1 MPKPTQADIDY
12 LKANPESAE
21 KFRAPVGALPNDMA
35 AQPAPARTQT
45 ARNSLDQLKTLYQ
58 QRQRAGAKPEELS
71 AIADQYV
78 AKEQEQGGFGLALD
92 DTMRTLARGTVGSG
106 GILDEVSARTS
117 ERFGG
122 NYDEALD
129 YERARNRNVDKRF
142 PMLSTGL
149 QVAGG
154 VGSTLAG
161 MRALGMGA
169 AGVNSGVPI
178 AQRAATGLMIGAPV
192 GAVDAFTRGEGGLE
206 NRLYDAALGGVLGG
220 ATGAAAPLI
229 GQGISSAYQTGK
241 NMLTPNAWFGRI
253 GVSKPVGEE
262 LVDYLG
268 GDASKTGLARIRA
281 AGPDAML
288 MDAGPNAI
296 GLADAVIQK
305 RGPGASVVADAVAQR
320 AKKSSRN
327 VVQTL
332 DRTLGAPEGS
342 VAQITAIREGSAEA
356 RDRAYRTAYDSAIDY
371 ASEQGQNIQ
380 SLFRSIPS
388 EAWGYANKLMQVER
402 AKSKQILFDIAD
414 DGTVE
419 LKTLPDVRQLDYV
432 KQAIDGV
439 ADAEDGKGVFGGQ
452 TRMGRAYRKLA
463 MDLRDS
469 VKDAVPAYGKALES
483 AADPASRIEGVKL
496 GAKVLN
502 PLFSR
507 AELKEALDGMT
518 RPERQAVMSGVRA
531 QLDEMIANVR
541 STASDPD
548 NAARQLDKMVREL
561 TSDAVRKKIGLVLND
576 PKKTLEF
583 FREIGQAFKS
593 AGLRAGVAANSK
605 TATREMA
612 MKGID
617 ERLQPGVIGTAMEGN
632 LPGASKKAVQIAT
645 GATPRQQ
652 RLRNNEQWLEIGK
665 LLTEKR
671 GREAEQLLRKLIAAG
686 SSRAASRATGKSL
699 GTVGA
704 GTVAGSNPQLVEQIN

>member
-21 KFRAPVGALPNDMA
+21 KFRAHFGMLPNEMA
-35 AQPAPARTQT
+35 AQPAPARTKN
-45 ARNSLDQLKTLYQ
+45 AGNSLDELKTLYQ

-106 GILDEVSARTS
+106 GILDELSAKTS
-117 ERFGG
+117 ELFGG

-142 PMLSTGL
+142 PLVSTGL

-154 VGSTLAG
+154 IASTLAG

-178 AQRAATGLMIGAPV
+178 AQRAATGLMVGAPV
-192 GAVDAFTRGEGGLE
+192 GAVDAFTRGEGGSE
-206 NRLYDAALGGVLGG
+206 NRLYDAALGAVLGG
-220 ATGAAAPLI
+220 VTGAAAPLI
-229 GQGISSAYQTGK
+229 GQGISSAYQIGK
-241 NMLTPNAWFGRI
+241 NMLTPSARFGRI
-253 GVSKPVGEE
+253 GVSRPVGEE
-262 LVDYLG
+262 LVDFLG

-305 RGPGASVVADAVAQR
+305 RGPGASAVADAVANR
-320 AKKSSRN
+320 AKQSSKN
-327 VVQTL
+327 LVQTM
-332 DRTLGAPEGS
+332 DRTFGAPEG
-342 VAQITAIREGSAEA
+342 VAAQITAIREGSAQA
-356 RDRAYRTAYDSAIDY
+356 RDEAYKTAYDGAIDY
-371 ASEQGQNIQ
+371 ASEQGRNIQ
-380 SLFRSIPS
+380 SVFSRIPP
-388 EAWGYANKLMQVER
+388 EAWGYANRLMRVEGV
-402 AKSKQILFDIAD
+402 KSKQILFDVAD
-414 DGTVE
+414 DGTVK

-439 ADAEDGKGVFGGQ
+439 ADAEDGKGALGAQ
-452 TRMGRAYRKLA
+452 TRIGRAFRKLA
-463 MDLRDS
+463 KDLRNS
-469 VKDAVPAYGKALES
+469 VKDAVPAYGQALES
-483 AADPASRIEGVKL
+483 ASDPISRIEGLKL
-496 GAKVLN
+496 GTKVLN
-502 PLFSR
+502 PAFTR
-507 AELKEALDGMT
+507 AELKESLEGMT
-518 RPERQAVMSGVRA
+518 GPERQAVISGVRA
-531 QLDEMIANVR
+531 QIDEMMSNVR

-576 PKKTLEF
+576 PKKTMQF

-593 AGLRAGVAANSK
+593 AQLRAGVAGNSR
-605 TATREMA
+605 TATRTAA
-612 MKGID
+612 MTGID

-632 LPGASKKAVQIAT
+632 LPGASKKAIQIAT

-652 RLRNNEQWLEIGK
+652 RLRNNQQWLELGR

-671 GREAEQLLRKLIAAG
+671 GREAEELLRKLIAAG
-686 SSRAASRATGKSL
+686 NSRAASRATGKSI
-699 GTVGA
+699 GTLGA
-704 GTVAGSNPQLVEQIN
+704 GTVAGVNPQIVEQVN